1 MPFENHAFGFGMAKL
16 PILDIHSWILMWG
29 LPKKIKQK
37 KNVLCENSV
46 EVWGNDG
53 KCYAS
58 GQCGPSLIPGWCR
71 SWSRRLQS
79 SQPKKISSSKNIFRF
94 QLLKYKLGNQNK
106 IIVTLTSNKLLEWS
120 CAIDSLFLIDRN
132 QLLLC
137 FSRTYLLFIDNNS
150 WSSLVSWPTKPGCLE
165 RNWRWI
171 IYVCR

>member
-1 MPFENHAFGFGMAKL
+1 MLGGP
-16 PILDIHSWILMWG
+16 MWRSLHTTLFRSCHYG
-29 LPKKIKQK
+29 
-37 KNVLCENSV
+37 VV
-46 EVWGNDG
+46 V

-79 SQPKKISSSKNIFRF
+79 NQPKKISSSKNIFRF
-94 QLLKYKLGNQNK
+94 QLLKFKLGNQNK

-150 WSSLVSWPTKPGCLE
+150 WSSLVSWPTRHQHK
-165 RNWRWI
+165 RWRHSWRRH
-171 IYVCR
+171 YFLLV